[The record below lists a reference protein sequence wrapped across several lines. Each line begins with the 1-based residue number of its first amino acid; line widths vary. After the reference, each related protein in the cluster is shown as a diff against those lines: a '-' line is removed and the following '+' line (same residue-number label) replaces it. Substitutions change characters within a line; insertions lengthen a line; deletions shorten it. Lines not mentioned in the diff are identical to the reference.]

1 MNRNFVREDDRLV
14 AYIKI
19 LTELVSFKTEAMVLE
34 DVFNWALPLLHNPA
48 VHNAVCSLI
57 TTICQPLMNRVLC
70 ARNIHLKWLLT
81 TFLDCISS
89 NQELCN
95 LSNS

>member
-1 MNRNFVREDDRLV
+1 
-14 AYIKI
+14 
-19 LTELVSFKTEAMVLE
+19 MVLE

-57 TTICQPLMNRVLC
+57 TTILSTVDESSALRKKYTFEVVVN
-70 ARNIHLKWLLT
+70 NISRLHI
-81 TFLDCISS
+81 FH
-89 NQELCN
+89 QELCN